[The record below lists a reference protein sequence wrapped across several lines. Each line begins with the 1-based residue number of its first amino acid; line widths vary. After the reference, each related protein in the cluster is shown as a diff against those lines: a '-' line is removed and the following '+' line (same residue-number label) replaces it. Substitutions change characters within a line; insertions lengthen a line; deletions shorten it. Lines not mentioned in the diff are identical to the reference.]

1 MRLDKY
7 LCSSTEY
14 TRAMAKRAIGKGQV
28 TINDQTVTNPATKVD
43 DQAIVTLGG
52 QTISIVGN
60 RYILLHKPVDFICST
75 VDESHPSVINLVD
88 VEKRQLLHIA
98 GRLDADTTGLVL
110 ITDDGKWSH
119 AITSPKRHCKKR
131 YRAELSEAIEPP
143 EQAQIIEQ
151 FKTGIQLNH
160 EIGLTRPATLE
171 FVSPFEV
178 LLTINEGKYHQVKR
192 MFAAIGNKVVE
203 LHREAIGAIEL
214 GDLEL
219 GDWRHLTEQEV
230 KGLDG

>member
-88 VEKRQLLHIA
+88 V
-98 GRLDADTTGLVL
+98 
-110 ITDDGKWSH
+110 
-119 AITSPKRHCKKR
+119 
-131 YRAELSEAIEPP
+131 
-143 EQAQIIEQ
+143 
-151 FKTGIQLNH
+151 
-160 EIGLTRPATLE
+160 
-171 FVSPFEV
+171 
-178 LLTINEGKYHQVKR
+178 
-192 MFAAIGNKVVE
+192 
-203 LHREAIGAIEL
+203 
-214 GDLEL
+214 
-219 GDWRHLTEQEV
+219 
-230 KGLDG
+230 